1 MSDRPLTLLLVD
13 EDPIFRLGLVTALA
27 NQTQVQVIG
36 QVDNA
41 QALWEQCKHQIPDL
55 VLLDPLFLHSSTSGW
70 ELCQSLRRT
79 YPDLKICLLTASL
92 DYSQLLKAKAKGIE
106 GYFPKGT
113 AIARI
118 VTGLEKIYQGE
129 TAWLDAPTTSP
140 RTPLSP
146 QYRWL
151 LPFFQSG
158 LGQIDH
164 HLTAVDEV
172 LEQTT
177 LSGFD
182 QLFWSGRKREL
193 QTARWFVKHLM
204 PASLRWQTQLLASS
218 PSSFS
223 SPLSPSSPPL
233 ISNSSI
239 IESNDSASFLI
250 QQTYSKLQILKKNLT
265 STPLEL
271 DILQDLKRQELLL
284 LVLNQVQAV
293 VRELQAL
300 EITPEQLPNNWSPM
314 LVEIWQTVTLAFF
327 GKYCSPKSSYRLDTI
342 QAILT
347 PYRELIQTESLDKI
361 PFVAEI
367 LQYLLFT
374 EKSEASA
381 ISLSS
386 EAENGQAKS
395 FENFSRVELYLHHLI
410 VQLANS
416 VMVFILNYFSD
427 NEEIKQTLYQTD
439 LLSSREIAK
448 FRNNLAWHYQLNQ
461 YWLEP
466 TNIFESHYQ
475 LFYFSSQGIALT
487 IVYSPRQQE
496 LAQLQGL
503 ARTVTLLLELRDAL
517 SPRLRSLVKFLGK
530 GFVFALTQVIGRA
543 IGLMIKGILQGI
555 GNSWQ
560 ETRYSR
566 SRSSNFDKF

>member
-41 QALWEQCKHQIPDL
+41 QALWEQCKHQVPDL

-92 DYSQLLKAKAKGIE
+92 DYSQLLKAKAQGIE

-113 AIARI
+113 AIAQI

-129 TAWLDAPTTSP
+129 TDWLEAPTTSP

-164 HLTAVDEV
+164 HLTVVENV

-193 QTARWFVKHLM
+193 QTAQWLVKHLM
-204 PASLRWQTQLLASS
+204 PASLRWQTQLLVSS
-218 PSSFS
+218 PSSPSF
-223 SPLSPSSPPL
+223 PSSAPPL
-233 ISNSSI
+233 ISNSSM
-239 IESNDSASFLI
+239 IEGSDSAPFLI
-250 QQTYSKLQILKKNLT
+250 QKTYANLQIPTRNLT
-265 STPLEL
+265 TTPLEL
-271 DILQDLKRQELLL
+271 DILQTSKRQELLL
-284 LVLNQVQAV
+284 LVLNQLQSV
-293 VRELQAL
+293 VRELKTL
-300 EITPEQLPNNWSPM
+300 EITPEQLPDNLSPM
-314 LVEIWQTVTLAFF
+314 LVEIWQTVTLSFF

-361 PFVAEI
+361 PFVPEI

-374 EKSEASA
+374 EPSEASVN
-381 ISLSS
+381 SLDS
-386 EAENGQAKS
+386 EPENGQGKRG
-395 FENFSRVELYLHHLI
+395 ENLSRLELYLHHLI

-427 NEEIKQTLYQTD
+427 NEEIKQTLYQIE

-466 TNIFESHYQ
+466 KNIFESHYQ
-475 LFYFSSQGIALT
+475 LFYFSPQGIALT
-487 IVYSPRQQE
+487 TVYSPRQAE

>member
-27 NQTQVQVIG
+27 NQTQVQVMG

-41 QALWEQCKHQIPDL
+41 QALWEQCKHQVPDL

-70 ELCQSLRRT
+70 ELCQSLCRT

-92 DYSQLLKAKAKGIE
+92 DYSQLLKAKAQGIE

-118 VTGLEKIYQGE
+118 ITGLEKIYQGE
-129 TAWLDAPTTSP
+129 TDWLDAPTTSP

-164 HLTAVDEV
+164 HLTAVEEV

-193 QTARWFVKHLM
+193 KTAQWLVKHLM
-204 PASLRWQTQLLASS
+204 PAALRWQTQQLAVSSLSSLSS
-218 PSSFS
+218 P
-223 SPLSPSSPPL
+223 SPPL
-233 ISNSSI
+233 IANSSI
-239 IESNDSASFLI
+239 IESYNSSSFLI
-250 QQTYSKLQILKKNLT
+250 QKTYANLQILTRNLT

-300 EITPEQLPNNWSPM
+300 EIAPEQLPDNFSPM
-314 LVEIWQTVTLAFF
+314 LVEIWQTVTLSFF

-374 EKSEASA
+374 ETSETSAS
-381 ISLSS
+381 SLSS
-386 EAENGQAKS
+386 EPENGQAKH
-395 FENFSRVELYLHHLI
+395 FENLSRMELYLHNLI

-475 LFYFSSQGIALT
+475 LFYFSPQGIALT
-487 IVYSPRQQE
+487 TVYSPRQVE